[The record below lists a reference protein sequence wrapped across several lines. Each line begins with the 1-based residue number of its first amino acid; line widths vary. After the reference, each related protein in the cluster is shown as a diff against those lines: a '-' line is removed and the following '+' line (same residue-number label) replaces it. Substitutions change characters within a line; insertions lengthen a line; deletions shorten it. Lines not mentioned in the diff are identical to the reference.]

1 MRRLRVRP
9 TCPRPQHAQ
18 GEAHGPAT
26 PHCSRPPAGSP
37 HSKSVAEGARVSH
50 NFLGTLK
57 KVVAIILGSTYR
69 FCFSFL
75 SLARVSARVHAL
87 MRVCVRACVR
97 VCVLGASEKKKRRK
111 RERERE
117 RSSATNIGSSR
128 RNEERT
134 TTAGNKKRGKRGR
147 S

>member
-1 MRRLRVRP
+1 MRP

-117 RSSATNIGSSR
+117 REAAQPISDLPDEMR
-128 RNEERT
+128 
-134 TTAGNKKRGKRGR
+134 RGR
-147 S
+147 RRLVTKKGVRGAVLR